1 MFFESITLPNSFDFV
16 SCHSIL
22 TLALAIVNEDPMNYL
37 AVDSGTTN
45 TRVWLMR
52 GTEVAAKRQVPAGVR
67 NTAIDG
73 HNRVLMREIRRAI
86 LELRNSASPE
96 DRPNILIAAGMI
108 TSDLGLH
115 EVKHAQ
121 APAGIEDLAAGIQTC
136 RFDKTDDVLFHFIP
150 GVRSGPAVADLQ
162 NVNTIDIMRGEETE
176 IFGALEEFDLHGPIL
191 YLHLGSHTKMIQVDA
206 SQRIS
211 DGASTLGGE
220 LLLSIQQQ
228 TILRSSLPETQVTA
242 LDEEFFQQGWENCQR
257 FGVTRALYL
266 VRIFDL
272 NSSFPKTSLFS
283 FLLGVLLHQ
292 EFRCFNLLAART
304 GTDRVV
310 LSGLPHLQPAWS
322 HALKRGGFRVRC
334 LTAEETERAFLVGL
348 LGIFNRYQHFIA

>member
-1 MFFESITLPNSFDFV
+1 
-16 SCHSIL
+16 
-22 TLALAIVNEDPMNYL
+22 MNYL

-52 GTEVAAKRQVPAGVR
+52 GPEVIAKKQVPAGVR

-73 HNRVLMREIRRAI
+73 HNRVLMRGIRQAI
-86 LELRNSASPE
+86 LDLRNAASPE
-96 DRPNILIAAGMI
+96 DRPDVVIAAGMI

-121 APAGIEDLAAGIQTC
+121 APAGIDDLAAGIQTC
-136 RFDKTDDVLFHFIP
+136 CFDKTDDVLFHFIP
-150 GVRSGPAVADLQ
+150 GVRSGPAVADLE
-162 NVNTIDIMRGEETE
+162 NVNAIDIMRGEETE
-176 IFGALEEFDLHGPIL
+176 VFGALEEFELHGPIL
-191 YLHLGSHTKMIQVDA
+191 YIHLGSHTKMIQVDA

-211 DGASTLGGE
+211 DGSSTLAGE

-228 TILRSSLPETQVTA
+228 TILRSSLPETQVIE
-242 LDEEFFQQGWENCQR
+242 LDEAFFQQGWENCQR
-257 FGVTRALYL
+257 FGVTRALYQ

-272 NSSFPKTSLFS
+272 NSSLSKASLFS

-292 EFRCFNLLAART
+292 EFRCFDVLTART
-304 GTDRVV
+304 GADQVI

-348 LGIFNRYQHFIA
+348 LEIFNRYQRSIA